1 MVEVMV
7 LSEKEREMILKSR
20 AEDERQEKLRLYAK
34 ELRAVLQNIEDLG
47 GSVGGEWFGGKYE
60 RYQQAKM
67 TVGNVKVYCH

>member
-7 LSEKEREMILKSR
+7 LSEKEREMILKAR
-20 AEDERQEKLRLYAK
+20 AEDERMAKLRHCAE
-34 ELRAVLQNIEDLG
+34 ELKAVLQNIEDLG

-67 TVGNVKVYCH
+67 TVNNVKVYCR